1 MTHRWTVQDAKAHL
15 SEILS
20 RARKGQPQRIGLE
33 ESCIVVSEAEWLAS
47 KETHFGKWLVEN
59 APRGTPIEL
68 PSRTSSR
75 GDPFATPAKTKRK
88 RTRKPRG

>member
-33 ESCIVVSEAEWLAS
+33 ESCIVISEAEWLAS
-47 KETHFGKWLVEN
+47 KGTHFGKWLVEN

-68 PSRTSSR
+68 PPRDLDR
-75 GDPFATPAKTKRK
+75 GDPFAAKPKRAGARRHK
-88 RTRKPRG
+88 VRK

>member
-1 MTHRWTVQDAKAHL
+1 MVHRWTVQDAKAHL

-47 KETHFGKWLVEN
+47 KGSHFGKWLIEN
-59 APRGTPIEL
+59 APRGVPIEL
-68 PSRTSSR
+68 PSRASGR
-75 GDPFATPAKTKRK
+75 GDPFAPSAKAKRQ